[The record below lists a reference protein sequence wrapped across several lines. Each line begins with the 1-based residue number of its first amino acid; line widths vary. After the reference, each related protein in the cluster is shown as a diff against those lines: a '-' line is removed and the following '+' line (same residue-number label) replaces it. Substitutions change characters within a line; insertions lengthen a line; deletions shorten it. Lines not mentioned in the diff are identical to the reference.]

1 MPWVIV
7 GATGFVGSAVLRAA
21 QDAGVEVTGIAAPR
35 LASDARS
42 AGQILDEAARHPS
55 VAGLAAALS
64 GASVVVNA
72 AGVAAPRSADTAEL
86 RGANALLPAV
96 LAYACSA
103 ARVDRLIHLSSA
115 AVQGQREVLDE
126 SFDLAPFSA
135 YSRSKAL
142 GEEALRLTVGRG
154 GVEGTHPV
162 VVRATSVQGADRP
175 TTAALARLAASPLAS
190 VAAPGTASTPVTSV
204 ESLADYVVQVGS
216 FAGPLPAVILQPGEG
231 MTVRSV
237 LEAAGGTPMVLPRSM
252 CRFIL
257 RAGYQMS
264 ALLGERLHGSL
275 RRVEL
280 MWFGQAQDPGWA
292 EAHNIRVEHRV
303 SGVLEAAGS
312 RRRQGRAGRNRQN
325 PQERQVP

>member
-1 MPWVIV
+1 MQWVIV

-21 QDAGVEVTGIAAPR
+21 QDAGLDVTALPAPR
-35 LASDARS
+35 LTSDAIS
-42 AGQILDEAARHPS
+42 AVQIIDEAARHPA
-55 VAGLAAALS
+55 VTDLAAALA

-72 AGVAAPRSADTAEL
+72 AGVAAPRGADTAEL

-96 LAYACSA
+96 LAYACSE
-103 ARVDRLIHLSSA
+103 ARVERLIHLSSA
-115 AVQGQREVLDE
+115 AVQGHREILDE
-126 SFDLAPFSA
+126 SSDLAPFSA

-142 GEEALRLTVGRG
+142 GEEALRLTASQGRS
-154 GVEGTHPV
+154 EGMHPV
-162 VVRATSVQGADRP
+162 VIRATSVQGAGRP

-204 ESLADYVVQVGS
+204 ESLADYVVQAGT

-237 LEAAGGTPMVLPRSM
+237 LEAVGGTPIVLPRSL
-252 CRFIL
+252 CRFVL
-257 RAGYQMS
+257 RVGYRVS

-280 MWFGQAQDPGWA
+280 MWFGQAQAPGWA
-292 EAHNIRVEHRV
+292 EAHDIRVEHRV

-312 RRRQGRAGRNRQN
+312 RQRQSRPRKRRDRQA
-325 PQERQVP
+325 RQVP

>member
-7 GATGFVGSAVLRAA
+7 GATGFVGSAVLSAA
-21 QDAGVEVTGIAAPR
+21 QDAGLDVTAFPAPR
-35 LASDARS
+35 LTTDATSSR
-42 AGQILDEAARHPS
+42 QILDEAARHPALAEL
-55 VAGLAAALS
+55 VAAMS

-96 LAYACSA
+96 LAYACSEA
-103 ARVDRLIHLSSA
+103 GVDRLIHLSSA
-115 AVQGQREVLDE
+115 AVQGQREILDE
-126 SFDLAPFSA
+126 TSDLAPFSA

-142 GEEALRLTVGRG
+142 GEDALRLTAGQG
-154 GVEGTHPV
+154 EAEGTHPV
-162 VVRATSVQGADRP
+162 VVRATSVQGPDRP

-204 ESLADYVVQVGS
+204 ESLADYVVQVGT
-216 FAGPLPAVILQPGEG
+216 FAGPLPAVVLQPGEG

-237 LEAAGGTPMVLPRSM
+237 LEAAGGTPIVLPRSL
-252 CRFIL
+252 CRVVL
-257 RAGYQMS
+257 RSGYAVS
-264 ALLGERLHGSL
+264 ALFGERLHGSL

-280 MWFGQAQDPGWA
+280 MWFGQAQAPGWA
-292 EAHNIRVEHRV
+292 EAHDIRVEHRV

-312 RRRQGRAGRNRQN
+312 RRRQGRQRKTRNRQA
-325 PQERQVP
+325 RQVP

>member
-1 MPWVIV
+1 MQWVIV
-7 GATGFVGSAVLRAA
+7 GATGFVGSAILRAA
-21 QDAGVEVTGIAAPR
+21 QDAGLDVIALPAPR
-35 LASDARS
+35 LASDATS
-42 AGQILDEAARHPS
+42 ARQILDEAARHPA
-55 VAGLAAALS
+55 VADLAVALD

-86 RGANALLPAV
+86 RGANALLPTI
-96 LAYACSA
+96 LAHACSE

-115 AVQGQREVLDE
+115 AVQGQREILDE

-142 GEEALRLTVGRG
+142 GEEALRLSAGQG
-154 GVEGTHPV
+154 KSEGTHPV
-162 VVRATSVQGADRP
+162 VVRATSVQGAGRP

-204 ESLADYVVQVGS
+204 ESLASYVVQVGT

-237 LEAAGGTPMVLPRSM
+237 LEAAGGTPMVLPRSL

-257 RAGYQMS
+257 RAGYRAS
-264 ALLGERLHGSL
+264 TLLGERLHGSL

-280 MWFGQAQDPGWA
+280 MWFGQAQVPGWA
-292 EAHNIRVEHRV
+292 EAHDIRVEHRV

-312 RRRQGRAGRNRQN
+312 LRRQGRPRKRRNR
-325 PQERQVP
+325 RAHQVP

>member
-1 MPWVIV
+1 MSWVIV
-7 GATGFVGSAVLRAA
+7 GATGFVGSSVLRAV
-21 QDAGVEVTGIAAPR
+21 QEAGLEAKGLTAPR
-35 LASDARS
+35 LTSDAAS
-42 AGQILDEAARHPS
+42 AEQVLAEAAHHPA
-55 VAGLAAALS
+55 VAGLAEALS

-96 LAYACSA
+96 LAHACSTA
-103 ARVDRLIHLSSA
+103 GVGRLIHLSSA

-126 SFDLAPFSA
+126 SSDLAPFSA

-142 GEEALRLTVGRG
+142 GEEALRLTTDQG
-154 GVEGTHPV
+154 GTAGTHAV
-162 VVRATSVQGADRP
+162 VVRATSVQGANRP

-204 ESLADYVVQVGS
+204 ESLADYVVQVGT
-216 FAGPLPAVILQPGEG
+216 FDGPLPAVILQPGEG

-237 LEAAGGTPMVLPRSM
+237 LEAAGGTPIVLPRSV
-252 CRFIL
+252 CRVIL
-257 RAGYQMS
+257 RAGYWVS
-264 ALLGERLHGSL
+264 AMIGERLHGSL

-280 MWFGQAQDPGWA
+280 MWFGQAQAPGWA
-292 EAHNIRVEHRV
+292 EAHDIRVEHRV

-312 RRRQGRAGRNRQN
+312 RRRQGRALKRRNSQV
-325 PQERQVP
+325 RQVP